1 MSNIMN
7 VDNFCFSS
15 ETLSLI
21 NKYVGSTIVIK
32 YGGSVMKDPVMQF
45 NIIQDISFLSS
56 LGIKVVLVH
65 GGGHLINHWLKRLN
79 IKPKFENGLR
89 ITDIETMSV
98 VEMVLSGQVNK
109 HLVSLLN
116 SNYTSA
122 IGLSGKDANLVEAVP
137 MFDSPNNWTGKVVAI
152 NSKVINTLLS
162 NNLMPVISSIG
173 TDLSGN
179 TYNINADTL
188 ASSIAAALR
197 AENLVL
203 LTDIPGVMKDINDNS
218 SLIQSLNLQQIEN
231 LKFRNIIKDGMIPK
245 IDSCIDALKNGVKA
259 VHIIDGRLR
268 HALLN
273 ELLTNKRV
281 GSLLVV

>member
-1 MSNIMN
+1 MSNSMN

-15 ETLSLI
+15 ETFSLI
-21 NKYVGSTIVIK
+21 SKYVGSTVVIK
-32 YGGSVMKDPVMQF
+32 YGGSVMKDSVMQF
-45 NIIQDISFLSS
+45 NIIQDISILSS

-65 GGGHLINHWLKRLN
+65 GGGHLINHWLEKLN
-79 IKPKFENGLR
+79 IEPKFENGLR

-98 VEMVLSGQVNK
+98 VEMVLSGKVNK

-116 SNYTSA
+116 SNYISA
-122 IGLSGKDANLVEAVP
+122 IGLSGKDANLVRAVP
-137 MFDSPNNWTGKVVAI
+137 MFDNPNNLTGKVVSI

-188 ASSIAAALR
+188 ASSIAAALK

-203 LTDIPGVMKDINDNS
+203 LTDIPGVMKDVNDKS
-218 SLIQSLNLQQIEN
+218 SVIECLNLQQIESLKSRN
-231 LKFRNIIKDGMIPK
+231 LIKDGMIPK
-245 IDSCIDALKNGVKA
+245 IDSCVNALENGVKE
-259 VHIIDGRLR
+259 VHIIDGSLR
-268 HALLN
+268 HAVLD
-273 ELLTNKRV
+273 ELLTHKRV